1 MYVRSATRLKGSH
14 LYSDILVA
22 LPIFFILNS
31 LTYFIQHDMI
41 KHLNMKFLII
51 AHIVILAHCTLFAQ
65 WTSVASPPDSFRT
78 DHSFGFAIDSTGYL
92 LGGQT
97 PDGFSAAFYSYSP
110 ELDEWTQLPDFPGGT
125 RGYGIGDV
133 WENKAY
139 FGFGLGI
146 RPDSIEAIQ
155 QNDIW
160 VFDHTT
166 NAWTELSPCPC
177 LPRLHPAFVTHKG
190 TIYVGLGSA
199 AGVGNLDDWWAYH
212 IATDTW
218 TQKAFFPSHT
228 RHHPFQFAIG
238 DYVYTGFGHGSVEP
252 KIYDTWYQY
261 NPENDSW
268 LQVASIP
275 GEARVAGTQ
284 FSHNGFGY
292 VLSGD
297 GDDHDSMETGE
308 FWRYDA
314 DSNKWSEL
322 PPHPGSS
329 RWAPASFIIDN
340 EVYVINGS
348 SFGNY
353 DIGTYKYD
361 LGEPSTSTA
370 DIFEES
376 INLEIYPNPF
386 THQLTLKWNTT
397 LFPNDAQIRL
407 LDPYGRIVYN
417 STSILSGTPLVLPDL
432 VSGIY
437 FLEVITQDTHYT
449 SKIVMK
455 LNE

>member
-1 MYVRSATRLKGSH
+1 
-14 LYSDILVA
+14 
-22 LPIFFILNS
+22 
-31 LTYFIQHDMI
+31 
-41 KHLNMKFLII
+41 MKFLVAI
-51 AHIVILAHCTLFAQ
+51 HILIFTPCSLMAQ
-65 WTSVASPPDSFRT
+65 WTSVTAPPDSFRT

-97 PDGFSAAFYSYSP
+97 EDGFSAAFYSYSP
-110 ELDEWTQLPDFPGGT
+110 DQDEWTQLPDFPGGT

-155 QNDIW
+155 QNDLW
-160 VFDHTT
+160 VFDPST
-166 NAWTELSPCPC
+166 NTWTELSPCPC

-190 TIYVGLGSA
+190 NIYVGLGSA
-199 AGVGNLDDWWAYH
+199 AGVGNLDDWWAYN

-218 TQKAFFPSHT
+218 TQKTFFPSHT
-228 RHHPFQFAIG
+228 RHHPYQFAIG
-238 DYVYTGFGHGSVEP
+238 DHVYTGFGHGSVEP

-261 NPENDSW
+261 DPENDSW

-314 DSNKWSEL
+314 NADQWDEL
-322 PPHPGSS
+322 PPHPGTS
-329 RWAPASFIIDN
+329 RWAPASFIIDH
-340 EVYVINGS
+340 EIYIINGY
-348 SFGNY
+348 SFGEY
-353 DIGTYKYD
+353 QDEAYKYD
-361 LGEPSTSTA
+361 LGDPSTNTA
-370 DIFEES
+370 DLSEKD
-376 INLEIYPNPF
+376 INLNVYPNPF
-386 THQLTLKWNTT
+386 IDELSIQWDGLD
-397 LFPNDAQIRL
+397 FPNGAVIRL
-407 LDPYGRIVYN
+407 LDLYGRIVYHTTTN
-417 STSILSGTPLVLPDL
+417 SSDTQVLFPDL
-432 VSGIY
+432 NPGLYS
-437 FLEVITQDTHYT
+437 LEVLSNDTY
-449 SKIVMK
+449 SASRMVMK
-455 LNE
+455 VDE